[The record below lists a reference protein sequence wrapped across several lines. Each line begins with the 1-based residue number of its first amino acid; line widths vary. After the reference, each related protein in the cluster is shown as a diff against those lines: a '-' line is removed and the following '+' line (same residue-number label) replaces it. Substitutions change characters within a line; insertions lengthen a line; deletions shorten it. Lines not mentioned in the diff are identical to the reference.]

1 MKKTGL
7 CVIASLLILAGCDSI
22 FPWEKLATLE
32 FGRSYMD
39 RLPADTGLPKRR
51 YVEQLQ
57 RGLWKLGVNPED
69 VDIVADSGDRATL
82 HVSIRKRALTP
93 ETRAIIKAYL
103 IGILQAREQVNFE
116 MKLSV
121 TPRFE
126 AAKRIDF
133 ATLRSSISVSA
144 IKFTHDWLRLEAGPQ
159 AGIETFGINWRR
171 ASEQGQSL
179 CYLGAF
185 LQVPIPDRYESI
197 APLPGSRLADEKG
210 LEMHLITR
218 PGDRDAPQIPLNARL
233 KLKDASLARLL
244 DERGVEVRL
253 NMAPSKQ
260 SLTYRDG
267 TPVLRMIDSAGFV
280 FGHIDPPAP
289 GAEPLSQWQPY
300 VECEKR
306 IADLGRPFSFYAGDT
321 IDRLKYATFWDE
333 P

>member
-1 MKKTGL
+1 MRKTAL
-7 CVIASLLILAGCDSI
+7 CVIASLLILTGCDSI

-32 FGRSYMD
+32 FGRSYLD
-39 RLPADTGLPKRR
+39 RLPADAGVPKRR
-51 YVEQLQ
+51 YVGQLQ
-57 RGLWKLGVNPED
+57 AGLWKLGIKPD
-69 VDIVADSGDRATL
+69 DLDIVVDSDDRATL
-82 HVSIRKRALTP
+82 HVHVRKAALTP

-103 IGILQAREQVNFE
+103 IGILQARDQVNFE
-116 MKLSV
+116 MTLTV

-133 ATLRSSISVSA
+133 AALRRSISVSA
-144 IKFTHDWLRLEAGPQ
+144 IKFTHDWLRIEAGPQ
-159 AGIETFGINWRR
+159 AGIETTGINWRR
-171 ASEQGQSL
+171 ASEQRQSL
-179 CYLGAF
+179 CYIGAF
-185 LQVPIPDRYESI
+185 LQIPVPDRYESI
-197 APLPGSRLADEKG
+197 APLPGSRFTDEKG
-210 LEMHLITR
+210 LEMHLTTR
-218 PGDRDAPQIPLNARL
+218 PDTQEAPQIALNARL

-253 NMAPSKQ
+253 NMAPSKR

-280 FGHIDPPAP
+280 FGHVDEPVA
-289 GAEPLSQWQPY
+289 GAQPLTQWQPY
-300 VECEKR
+300 LECEKR

>member
-1 MKKTGL
+1 MKKAVL

-32 FGRSYMD
+32 FGRSYLD
-39 RLPADTGLPKRR
+39 RLPADAGVPKRR
-51 YVEQLQ
+51 YIGQLQ
-57 RGLWKLGVNPED
+57 AGLWKLGIKPED
-69 VDIVADSGDRATL
+69 LDIAVDSGDRATL
-82 HVSIRKRALTP
+82 HVHVRKRALTP
-93 ETRAIIKAYL
+93 DTRAIIKAYL

-116 MKLSV
+116 MTLTV

-126 AAKRIDF
+126 AVNRIDF
-133 ATLRSSISVSA
+133 AALRRSISVSA
-144 IKFTHDWLRLEAGPQ
+144 IKFTHDWLRIEAGPQ
-159 AGIETFGINWRR
+159 AGIETVGINWRR

-179 CYLGAF
+179 CYIGAF
-185 LQVPIPDRYESI
+185 LQVPVPDRYESI
-197 APLPGSRLADEKG
+197 APLPGSRFTDEKG
-210 LEMHLITR
+210 LEMHLTTQ
-218 PGDRDAPQIPLNARL
+218 PDTQAAPPVALNARL

-253 NMAPSKQ
+253 NMAPSTR

-267 TPVLRMIDSAGFV
+267 TPVLRMIDSAGFIL
-280 FGHIDPPAP
+280 GHLDEPLP
-289 GAEPLSQWQPY
+289 GAQPLTQWQPY
-300 VECEKR
+300 LECEKR